1 MIVPV
6 NTNEVNSII
15 ISIVGRMQESL
26 NDLRLKNMVHRVI
39 TTRINLKKI
48 RITLETNALLLL
60 IITIVRM

>member
-26 NDLRLKNMVHRVI
+26 SDLRLKNMVHRVI
-39 TTRINLKKI
+39 TTRIKLKKI